1 MLKRTTRL
9 VIGLLL
15 LHICHNGA
23 SAGAGWTTYGRVIE
37 LQPTT
42 AGRFLVRLDGV
53 SNPSGCRDESWFYRD
68 YTGGE
73 VELLFHALLG
83 AVSSNLAVRVYVSGR
98 CDLNGYSEISS
109 AGIAP

>member
-9 VIGLLL
+9 VSGLLVIGL
-15 LHICHNGA
+15 CHGGA
-23 SAGAGWTTYGRVIE
+23 WAGTGWTSYGRIQE

-53 SNPSGCRDESWFYRD
+53 ANPSGCRDQGWFYRD
-68 YTGGE
+68 YTGRE
-73 VELLFHALLG
+73 AELMFHALLG
-83 AVSSNLAVRVYVSGR
+83 AVTSNLAVRVYATGR